1 MAKGPREEHFA
12 VCAPGLE
19 PHLHAEIRALKFANV
34 ECQVGGVRFD
44 ATTEDAWRA
53 NLELRTAV
61 RVLKRV
67 TRFTAKNEIEL
78 AAGIEEVDWSRFIHP
93 DGTLRVDSR
102 SKESALDHTLYIEQ
116 RTKDAVC
123 DSLRARFSVRPTVS
137 LDDPDLGIDV
147 HLFRDRCTVSVDTS
161 GDSLHKRGWR
171 RFQGRAPLSETF
183 GAACVLA
190 SGWDRRSPFVDP
202 YCGSGTILVEA
213 ARIAG
218 DMAPGVFRGRYGFER
233 WPGHDAQ
240 GWSALKA
247 AVKARGAV
255 PKKLVLRG
263 SDANREAIQGA
274 RENAEAAGVLDS
286 IQFEVATAESIAW
299 KKGWAAWLVTNP
311 PWGERVG
318 DERGADT
325 TLKSLGD
332 RLRVMAQGYRFGFLL
347 GKKGLD
353 RSLGLTIAAREAW
366 LNGGVDCEFVSG
378 EIGDTSR

>member
-1 MAKGPREEHFA
+1 MARGPREEHFA

-19 PHLHAEIRALKFANV
+19 PYLHAEIRALKFANV
-34 ECQVGGVRFD
+34 ERQVGGVRFD
-44 ATTEDAWRA
+44 ASWEDAWRA
-53 NLELRTAV
+53 NLELRTAI
-61 RVLKRV
+61 RVLRRV
-67 TRFTAKNEIEL
+67 TRFEARDEAQL
-78 AAGIEEVDWSRFIHP
+78 AAGIEAVDWAQYMHP
-93 DGTLRVDSR
+93 DATLRVDAR
-102 SKESALDHTLYIEQ
+102 SKESTLDHTLYIEQ

-137 LDDPDLGIDV
+137 LDDPDLGIDI

-171 RFQGRAPLSETF
+171 RFQGRAPLAETF

-202 YCGSGTILVEA
+202 FCGSGTILVEA

-218 DMAPGVFRGRYGFER
+218 DMAPGIFRGRYGFER
-233 WPGHDAQ
+233 WPGHDAA
-240 GWSALKA
+240 GWDALKTA
-247 AVKARGAV
+247 TRARGAV

-263 SDANREAIQGA
+263 SDANREAIEGA
-274 RENAEAAGVLDS
+274 RENAEAAGVS
-286 IQFEVATAESIAW
+286 AHIEFEIARAETIAW
-299 KKGWAAWLVTNP
+299 KKGWNAWLVTNP

-332 RLRVMAQGYRFGFLL
+332 RLRALAEGYHFGFLL

-353 RSLGLTIAAREAW
+353 RALGLRVEARECW
-366 LNGGVDCEFVSG
+366 LNGGIECDFVTG
-378 EIGDTSR
+378 VVAQT

>member
-1 MAKGPREEHFA
+1 MAQGPREEHFA

-19 PHLHAEIRALKFANV
+19 PWLHQEIKALKFANV
-34 ECQVGGVRFD
+34 ERQVAGVRFD
-44 ATTEDAWRA
+44 ATVEEAWRA
-53 NLELRTAV
+53 NLELRTAI

-78 AAGIEEVDWSRFIHP
+78 AAGIEAVDWSRWIHP
-93 DGTLRVDSR
+93 DGSLRVDAR

-147 HLFRDRCTVSVDTS
+147 HLYKDRCTVSVDTS
-161 GDSLHKRGWR
+161 GDSLHKRGYR
-171 RFQGRAPLSETF
+171 RYQGRAPLAETF
-183 GAACVLA
+183 GAAAAMA
-190 SGWDRRSPFVDP
+190 SRWDRRSPFVDP
-202 YCGSGTILVEA
+202 FCGSGTILIEA
-213 ARIAG
+213 ARLAG
-218 DMAPGVFRGRYGFER
+218 DMAPGLFRGRFGFER

-240 GWSALKA
+240 GWSALKES
-247 AVKARGAV
+247 VRARGAL
-255 PKKLVLRG
+255 PKKLVLKG
-263 SDANREAIQGA
+263 SDVNPEAIAGA
-274 RENAEAAGVLDS
+274 RENAEAAGVAS
-286 IQFEVATAESIAW
+286 NVVFEIAKAETIAW
-299 KKGWAAWLVTNP
+299 KKGWNAWVVTNP

-353 RSLGLTIAAREAW
+353 RSLGLQIEAREAW
-366 LNGGVDCEFVSG
+366 LNGGIECEFVTG
-378 EIGDTSR
+378 GV

>member
-1 MAKGPREEHFA
+1 VARGPREEHFA

-19 PHLHAEIRALKFANV
+19 PWLHAEIRALKFANV
-34 ECQVGGVRFD
+34 ERQVGGVRFD
-44 ATTEDAWRA
+44 ATPEETWRA

-78 AAGIEEVDWSRFIHP
+78 AAGIESVDWARFLLP
-93 DGTLRVDSR
+93 DGSLRVDAR
-102 SKESALDHTLYIEQ
+102 SKESALDHTLYVEQ

-123 DSLRARFSVRPTVS
+123 DSLRARFAVRPTVS

-147 HLFRDRCTVSVDTS
+147 HLYRDRCTVSVDTS

-171 RFQGRAPLSETF
+171 RYQGRAPLAETF
-183 GAACVLA
+183 AAACVLA

-202 YCGSGTILVEA
+202 FCGSGTILVEA

-218 DMAPGVFRGRYGFER
+218 DMAPGVFRARYGFER
-233 WPGHDAQ
+233 WPGHDAA
-240 GWSALKA
+240 GWNALRES
-247 AVKARGAV
+247 VRARGAV

-263 SDANREAIQGA
+263 SDSNREAVEGA
-274 RENAEAAGVLDS
+274 RENAEAAGVGS
-286 IQFEVATAESIAW
+286 HIEFEAARADTIAW
-299 KKGWAAWLVTNP
+299 KKGWNAWLVTNP

-332 RLRVMAQGYRFGFLL
+332 RLSALAAGYHFGFLL
-347 GKKGLD
+347 GKQGLD
-353 RSLGLTIAAREAW
+353 RALGLKIQARENW
-366 LNGGVDCEFVSG
+366 LNGGIECDFVTG
-378 EIGDTSR
+378 LVEQA